1 MIQYEIATISKT
13 GHIII
18 PQMMRKD
25 AGIETDTRVILV
37 RKGKTIVIKTQV
49 SNVEKKLN
57 NIFKKM
63 DKKKINMQDKII
75 LEEIKKYRKVK

>member
-25 AGIETDTRVILV
+25 TGIETDTRVILV

>member
-1 MIQYEIATISKT
+1 MTQHKISTISKT

-25 AGIETDTRVILV
+25 AGIEAGTRVILV
-37 RKGKTIVIKTQV
+37 RKGKTIVIKPQV
-49 SNVEKKLN
+49 PNIGKKLN

-63 DKKKINMQDKII
+63 DKKKINIPDKII
-75 LEEIKKYRKVK
+75 LEEIKNIEK

>member
-1 MIQYEIATISKT
+1 MIQHEITTISKT

-49 SNVEKKLN
+49 PNVKKKLN

-63 DKKKINMQDKII
+63 DRKKINISDKII
-75 LEEIKKYRKVK
+75 LEEIKKYRKTK